1 MIIKKEKYGE
11 IFGKPPVYCFTL
23 ENNHGTEVKIL
34 NYGGIITS
42 IKTQNK
48 KGHIENIALG
58 CDTLQQYIDDDSYFG
73 AIIGR
78 YGNRIANGKFTLGNT
93 LYILAKNNPPNHLHG
108 GYMGFNKMIWK
119 ATSKT
124 NKDSVSLALHYES
137 KDMEEG
143 FPGNL
148 NTTVSYTLT
157 SDNTLHIKY
166 KATSNKKTIVNLTNH
181 TYFNLSGNFDKTI
194 LDHEIQINANGML
207 PVNKFMI
214 PTGEIKSVDN
224 TPYDFRELK
233 KIAKDI
239 YTKDKQLEFG
249 LGYDHCWVLE
259 NQNQGVRLVAK
270 AFHKDS
276 GRLIEV
282 FSDEPGI
289 QFYSGNHLNGKHQ
302 FRTGFCLETQH
313 YPDSPNHKNFPSV
326 ELKPNE
332 IYTSNTS
339 YKFSIQ

>member
-1 MIIKKEKYGE
+1 MFIKKEKYGK
-11 IFGKPPVYCFTL
+11 INGKSSVFCFTL
-23 ENNHGTEVKIL
+23 KNNHGIEVKIL

-42 IKTQNK
+42 IKTLNK

-58 CDTLQQYIDDDSYFG
+58 CDTLQQYIDDTSYFG

-78 YGNRIANGKFTLGNT
+78 YGNRIANGTFCLDDTQYSLV
-93 LYILAKNNPPNHLHG
+93 KNNGINHLHG
-108 GYMGFNKMIWK
+108 GNIGFHKVLWN
-119 ATSKT
+119 ATTISSK
-124 NKDSVSLALHYES
+124 NSVSLALDYES

-148 NTTVSYTLT
+148 KTSVTYTLT
-157 SDNTLHIKY
+157 SNNSLDIRY
-166 KATSNKKTIVNLTNH
+166 EATSDKKTIVNLTNH
-181 TYFNLSGNFDKTI
+181 TYFNLSGNFNNTI
-194 LDHEIQINANGML
+194 LDHEIQINANGVL
-207 PVNKFMI
+207 PVNNYMI
-214 PTGEIKSVDN
+214 PTGEIKSVEN

-233 KIAKDI
+233 TIAKDI

-339 YKFSIQ
+339 YKFSTY